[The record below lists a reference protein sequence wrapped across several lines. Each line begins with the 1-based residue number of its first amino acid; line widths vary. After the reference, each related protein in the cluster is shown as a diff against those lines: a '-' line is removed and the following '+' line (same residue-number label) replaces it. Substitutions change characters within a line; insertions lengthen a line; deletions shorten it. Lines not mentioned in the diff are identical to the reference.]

1 MAQQLFHEYG
11 LYPIHAAAAV
21 ATAAKFARAPD
32 RGTERAGTVNPI
44 PTCKKT
50 YVKDLPRAESALV

>member
-1 MAQQLFHEYG
+1 MAQELFHEYG

-32 RGTERAGTVNPI
+32 RGTERAGTVNGG
-44 PTCKKT
+44 TEGRGGAVLSK
-50 YVKDLPRAESALV
+50 LLR

>member
-32 RGTERAGTVNPI
+32 RGTERAGTVNGA
-44 PTCKKT
+44 TEGRGGAVLSK
-50 YVKDLPRAESALV
+50 LLR

>member
-21 ATAAKFARAPD
+21 ATSAKFARAPD
-32 RGTERAGTVNPI
+32 RGTERAGTVNGG
-44 PTCKKT
+44 TKKRGAA
-50 YVKDLPRAESALV
+50 VLSKLLR

>member
-32 RGTERAGTVNPI
+32 RGTERAGTVNAGAAVGRGDAVLS
-44 PTCKKT
+44 K
-50 YVKDLPRAESALV
+50 LLR

>member
-11 LYPIHAAAAV
+11 LYPIHAAA

-32 RGTERAGTVNPI
+32 RGTERAGTVNGG
-44 PTCKKT
+44 TEGRGGAVLSK
-50 YVKDLPRAESALV
+50 LLR

>member
-32 RGTERAGTVNPI
+32 RGTERAGTVNAG
-44 PTCKKT
+44 
-50 YVKDLPRAESALV
+50 AEEHGGAATPCFLNF

>member
-32 RGTERAGTVNPI
+32 RGTERAGTVNG
-44 PTCKKT
+44 
-50 YVKDLPRAESALV
+50 DAEGRGGAVLSKLLR

>member
-32 RGTERAGTVNPI
+32 RGTERAGTVNGG
-44 PTCKKT
+44 TEGRGAAVLSK
-50 YVKDLPRAESALV
+50 LLR

>member
-32 RGTERAGTVNPI
+32 RGTERAGTVNGG
-44 PTCKKT
+44 TKKRGAA
-50 YVKDLPRAESALV
+50 VLSKLLR

>member
-11 LYPIHAAAAV
+11 LYPIHAAAAL

-32 RGTERAGTVNPI
+32 RGTERAGTVNGG
-44 PTCKKT
+44 TEGRGGAVLSK
-50 YVKDLPRAESALV
+50 LLR

>member
-21 ATAAKFARAPD
+21 ARAPD
-32 RGTERAGTVNPI
+32 RGTERAGTVNGR
-44 PTCKKT
+44 TEGRGGAVLSK
-50 YVKDLPRAESALV
+50 LLR

>member
-11 LYPIHAAAAV
+11 LYPIHAAAAAV

-32 RGTERAGTVNPI
+32 RGTERAGTVNGG
-44 PTCKKT
+44 TEGRGGAVLSK
-50 YVKDLPRAESALV
+50 LLR